1 MPSRAPRAVGAA
13 LPRRPPAAGAGRFGP
28 RRLRLIALVAL
39 LGLWGTALAAGQVVI
54 IGDPER
60 PTHQQVATAA
70 LRVLRAR
77 APQAPASWLATDALD
92 GSGPHPWQQALLAPV
107 GVDAALAVLEH
118 APERPVLHAL
128 IPASTYAHVRER
140 RAALGHGGPTGALV
154 IDQPLERR
162 LALVRAAF
170 PEARRLAVLLGPAS
184 RGLAP
189 GIRAAVGGRWE
200 LALEEVS
207 ATREVVPALE
217 GLLRPGGVLLSFADP
232 VVYNRETVKSILLTS
247 FRYRVPVVGFS
258 QSYVRAGAV
267 AAVYSTP
274 EQIGEQL
281 GGLLADL
288 LGAPS
293 RHLEELVRPA
303 RWSLALNRRVARS
316 LGLDLPREEA
326 LQAALRA
333 APAGSRAP

>member
-1 MPSRAPRAVGAA
+1 M
-13 LPRRPPAAGAGRFGP
+13 
-28 RRLRLIALVAL
+28 
-39 LGLWGTALAAGQVVI
+39 VV
-54 IGDPER
+54 GDPER
-60 PTHQQVATAA
+60 PTHQQVAAAA
-70 LRVLRAR
+70 LRVLRAL
-77 APQAPASWLATDALD
+77 APQAPASWMPTAELGTSSPA
-92 GSGPHPWQQALLAPV
+92 SRREALLAPI

-118 APERPVLHAL
+118 APERPALHAL
-128 IPASTYAHVRER
+128 IPATTYAHVRER
-140 RAALGHGGPTGALV
+140 RAALGHGAPTSALV

-162 LALVRAAF
+162 LALVHAAF

-189 GIRAAVGGRWE
+189 GIREAVDGRWE

-207 ATREVVPALE
+207 GSREVVPALE

-232 VVYNRETVKSILLTS
+232 VVYNRDTVKSILLTS

-258 QSYVRAGAV
+258 RSYVRAGAV

-281 GGLLADL
+281 GQLLADAL
-288 LGAPS
+288 RGPS
-293 RHLEELVRPA
+293 WPLEDLARPA
-303 RWSLALNRRVARS
+303 LWSLALNRRVARS

-326 LQAALRA
+326 LEAALRA
-333 APAGSRAP
+333 APGGSGAP